1 VSEANSS
8 NPNDRWI
15 LRDKNSPRVVRWREF
30 DFRRPPA
37 RDIAWDHAKGVV
49 SYPPSFVGNCHSV
62 VTLYPALIMAGA
74 ATIGRDGPW
83 SARLRQ
89 T

>member
-1 VSEANSS
+1 
-8 NPNDRWI
+8 
-15 LRDKNSPRVVRWREF
+15 VRWREF

-37 RDIAWDHAKGVV
+37 RDIAWGHAKGVV

-74 ATIGRDGPW
+74 ATIGRDGP
-83 SARLRQ
+83 SSDFVIMPSEEELAAIARDDLFEPMGI
-89 T
+89 